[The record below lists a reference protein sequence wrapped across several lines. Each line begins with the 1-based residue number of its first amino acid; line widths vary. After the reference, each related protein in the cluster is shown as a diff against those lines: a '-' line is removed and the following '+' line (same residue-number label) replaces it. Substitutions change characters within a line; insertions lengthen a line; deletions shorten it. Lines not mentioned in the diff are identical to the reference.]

1 MNGKKLVL
9 GIIIGGIF
17 GVIVVL
23 IMVIA
28 YDRNKNKK
36 QDGFQIVADSISN
49 EQVKLQQ
56 ILVYGDYA
64 NLDSTDYLLIP
75 LGMQTV
81 EIDEGRRVKS
91 KSAEEYLPY
100 DESFKS
106 YKYNFSSF
114 NFTDYNNIVFYN
126 KKTDSTH
133 ILLYTPAIISQFYF
147 PCSNE
152 NYTGKKYWFLLMA
165 VREIDT
171 NTDGYINSLDEEN
184 VYIADMNGKNKVQIS
199 PNKSQL
205 IDWFVDEET
214 NSVLLKIREDSNKD
228 NMFTVLDDIEIVKI
242 SIYAPGI
249 GKEIISKKLKMDIS
263 RILRKIK

>member
-1 MNGKKLVL
+1 MNTKKLIL
-9 GIIIGGIF
+9 GILIGGIF

-36 QDGFQIVADSISN
+36 LDGFQIVADSVSN

-81 EIDEGRRVKS
+81 ETDEGRGGKL
-91 KSAEEYLPY
+91 KSADEYLPY
-100 DESFKS
+100 DESFKV

-114 NFTDYNNIVFYN
+114 NFADYNNIVFYN

-133 ILLYTPAIISQFYF
+133 ILLYTPAVISQFYF
-147 PCSNE
+147 PSYDE
-152 NYTGKKYWFLLMA
+152 NYKGKKHWFLIMA

-184 VYIADMNGKNKVQIS
+184 VYITDMDGKNKIQIS

-205 IDWFVDEET
+205 IDWFIDEST
-214 NSVLLKIREDSNKD
+214 NSILLKVREDSNKD
-228 NMFTVLDDIEIVKI
+228 NMFTILDDIEIVKT
-242 SIYAPGI
+242 SIDSPSI
-249 GKEIISKKLKMDIS
+249 GNEIISKKLKKDIS